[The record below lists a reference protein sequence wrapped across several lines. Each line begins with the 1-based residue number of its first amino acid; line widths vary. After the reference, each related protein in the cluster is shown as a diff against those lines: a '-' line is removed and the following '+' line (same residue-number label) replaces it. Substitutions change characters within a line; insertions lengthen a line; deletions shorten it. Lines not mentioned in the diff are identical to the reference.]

1 MASNYDVDQQAIVDR
16 LSADRVQQLTDD
28 ANAGAIDSTKVVEAI
43 AATEAEFHLYAS
55 VYYATPVRT
64 STNGIPDGVRE
75 KLIEATAWRLQQR
88 RPATLEGT
96 GGEGKLWADRR
107 NEVLDWY
114 EAIASSD
121 PKKRLLI
128 GGGVEKTTDVVV
140 RSGTAKVVSDV
151 GRFTPS
157 RMKGFF

>member
-1 MASNYDVDQQAIVDR
+1 MASNYDVDQQAIVNR

-28 ANAGAIDSTKVVEAI
+28 ANAGTIDATKVVEAI
-43 AATEAEFHLYAS
+43 DAAEAEFHLYAS
-55 VYYATPVRT
+55 VYYTTPVRT
-64 STNGIPDGVRE
+64 SASTIPEGIRE
-75 KLIEATAWRLQQR
+75 KLIEATAWRLTQR
-88 RPATLEGT
+88 RSEALQGT
-96 GGEGKLWADRR
+96 DKEGKLWADRR
-107 NEVLDWY
+107 KEILDWF

-128 GGGVEKTTDVVV
+128 AGGVEKTSDVVV
-140 RSGTAKVVSDV
+140 RSGTATVVSDA